1 MTARRLVFAASVAM
15 AVALQAAAAPRSAN
29 PPAAAALSPPK
40 PVIVCPDTAG
50 AGDAVA
56 LPHLAAALK
65 PGATLQIVAIGSANA
80 FAPDLPAPTGKPAPV
95 TRPSGLPAQVALAL
109 EAAVPGTHVG
119 VTTLAASGLTA
130 GQMLDKLRAE
140 LPRKP
145 YRLVLWQT
153 GTVEAV
159 NDAPPDDFY
168 QALSDGAAAAAD
180 AGADLVLIDPQ
191 YSRFLEGNANLA
203 PYVTALQAAGGL
215 PGVMLFHRFETMRD
229 WAGNGFFDLEHTPKA
244 DRPTV
249 AAHLH
254 TCLARALVNS
264 LLADVA
270 LSKS

>member
-1 MTARRLVFAASVAM
+1 MTARRLAFAVM
-15 AVALQAAAAPRSAN
+15 AVALPATAAPRPA
-29 PPAAAALSPPK
+29 PPAATAK
-40 PVIVCPDTAG
+40 PVIVCPDSAD

-56 LPHLAAALK
+56 LPRLAAALK
-65 PGATLQIVAIGSANA
+65 PGATIQIVAIGSANPLA
-80 FAPDLPAPTGKPAPV
+80 ANPEMPIPGKAAPAAHPNSL
-95 TRPSGLPAQVALAL
+95 SAQVALAL
-109 EAAVPGTHVG
+109 EAAVPGARVG
-119 VTTLAASGLTA
+119 VTTLPGFGLTA

-168 QALSDGAAAAAD
+168 QALSDGAAAATD

-203 PYVTALQAAGGL
+203 PYFTALQAASGL

-229 WAGNGFFDLEHTPKA
+229 WAGMGFFDLEHTPKT
-244 DRPTV
+244 DRPLV

-254 TCLARALVNS
+254 TCLARALVSS
-264 LLADVA
+264 LLADIA
-270 LSKS
+270 FSKS